1 MKQFL
6 FLIFCTLSAAFVS
19 CKEETDGAADFRF
32 VQPEVTDV
40 TQTTANVSSRALFT
54 LNDYPGLV
62 KGFAYGPADEAA
74 EDYRTLTV
82 ADFARNAISADHPYR
97 RYHDRSGK
105 AGSFGAA
112 FVRLDRQRPRGEGA
126 WYHDQHRP
134 R

>member
-74 EDYRTLTV
+74 EDYRTLFKGSAVKRAKYEGLT
-82 ADFARNAISADHPYR
+82 RNIRCCSTNT
-97 RYHDRSGK
+97 GK
-105 AGSFGAA
+105 ESS
-112 FVRLDRQRPRGEGA
+112 
-126 WYHDQHRP
+126 
-134 R
+134 

>member
-74 EDYRTLTV
+74 EDYRLTL
-82 ADFARNAISADHPYR
+82 
-97 RYHDRSGK
+97 
-105 AGSFGAA
+105 
-112 FVRLDRQRPRGEGA
+112 
-126 WYHDQHRP
+126 
-134 R
+134 